1 MELMK
6 EQREGKLT
14 IDLLLNQIL
23 SPKDNE
29 KVADAFTVVDLRE
42 NLLRLGIDEAAKLS
56 PTKLNQL
63 YNLFEAWLTYR
74 AIHRLVDGHD
84 PLHYLEQHV
93 SSNKKKY
100 TPYKIVNYE
109 ELSRLI
115 FTTKFREKTLI
126 LAYHD
131 GIPSLRNV
139 MSYNTV
145 SHVLVMKFNSQS
157 QKWEIQTGQKNIV
170 REGPGF
176 KIQRVKQENSNDRF
190 VMTQNPA
197 AVADEV
203 DIESVDLPQDGQD
216 YAVVHMGN
224 IFRLIKDLDDR
235 FLQGLG
241 LDKVDLKQMFLRT
254 AKDETLPGILFIFP
268 LQCDQR
274 FFDELHQRDGN
285 LSGTQYRGNFFER

>member
-1 MELMK
+1 
-6 EQREGKLT
+6 
-14 IDLLLNQIL
+14 
-23 SPKDNE
+23 
-29 KVADAFTVVDLRE
+29 
-42 NLLRLGIDEAAKLS
+42 
-56 PTKLNQL
+56 
-63 YNLFEAWLTYR
+63 
-74 AIHRLVDGHD
+74 
-84 PLHYLEQHV
+84 
-93 SSNKKKY
+93 
-100 TPYKIVNYE
+100 
-109 ELSRLI
+109 
-115 FTTKFREKTLI
+115 
-126 LAYHD
+126 
-131 GIPSLRNV
+131 
-139 MSYNTV
+139 
-145 SHVLVMKFNSQS
+145 
-157 QKWEIQTGQKNIV
+157 
-170 REGPGF
+170 
-176 KIQRVKQENSNDRF
+176 
-190 VMTQNPA
+190 MTQNPA